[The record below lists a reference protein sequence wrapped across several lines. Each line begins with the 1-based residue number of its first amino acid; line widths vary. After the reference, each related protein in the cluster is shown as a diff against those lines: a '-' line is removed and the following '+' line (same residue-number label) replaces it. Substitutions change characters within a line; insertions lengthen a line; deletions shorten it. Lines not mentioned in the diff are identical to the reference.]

1 MKNNI
6 KKILTV
12 LCIISL
18 IINGVLGYQLYNSN
32 QKLSQNI
39 VDNTNKKIVS
49 LNDELEK
56 LKTEYESVNT
66 ENLELKNINSQNAET
81 ISKYES
87 DISTYESQIENL
99 NAKIDNKDAKIS
111 KLKSQVS
118 SLKSD
123 KKSLQSQIKSQ
134 SSKTASTSTSSYDDD
149 DDYGVSGTAS
159 YTVYVTETGSKYH
172 TSGCRYLWN
181 SSIAM
186 SKSEAIAEGYSACS
200 VCNP

>member
-6 KKILTV
+6 KKILSI

-39 VDNTNKKIVS
+39 VDNTNEKIVS
-49 LNDELEK
+49 ISGEVES
-56 LKTEYESVNT
+56 LKIEYESISLVNT
-66 ENLELKNINSQNAET
+66 ELNNNDSANLAT
-81 ISKYES
+81 
-87 DISTYESQIENL
+87 ISTYKNTVKKL
-99 NAKIDNKDAKIS
+99 NIKINKKNTRIG
-111 KLKSQVS
+111 KLRQRIV

-123 KKSLQSQIKSQ
+123 KKSLQSQIKSLKSSQ
-134 SSKTASTSTSSYDDD
+134 SSSKSSSSTSSSNSYSDN
-149 DDYGVSGTAS
+149 YSSGG

-181 SSIAM
+181 SKIAM
-186 SKSEAIAEGYSACS
+186 SKSEAIAEGYTACS